1 MAGELIALASAALY
15 ALSGVAI
22 ARGAAG
28 DPERRGDNGA
38 FLSILLTAGFSLAL
52 WLAWGGAGA
61 LPAMPGASIR
71 AAIGLFVAAGVLSTV
86 LGRLVM
92 FRAIAS
98 VGAIR
103 ASMLRRLTPV
113 FAALAALPLLA
124 ETPLPRDCLGMA
136 LVLAATAATGW
147 SGRAG
152 TGGQPGWAVWGIA
165 SAAFY
170 GLAYV
175 LRKMALLH
183 LPAPAFGALIG
194 NHEYMT
200 IAGDLRYVSDGE
212 LAAFGDGPR
221 LTPVG
226 REPACSVAK
235 YRAAFGP
242 QSKYG
247 RWILSHNAI
256 VRVNDTL
263 FMHGG
268 LSPRYLHRKLNDL
281 NRAVRTELQN
291 PSPQSFGVGSDPEG
305 PLWFRGLAESLQE
318 QVQSAYLKELATA
331 QGAGRIVM
339 GHTIQDKGISLRADG
354 KIALIDVG
362 MSRWTIGG
370 APSCLVIERSG
381 NTDRLSIL
389 R

>member
-1 MAGELIALASAALY
+1 MALRPLPVPPDPPFPSRSALRLVVLLWTLLLGIGKNHAQPATPQAQDVTPDTF
-15 ALSGVAI
+15 SGV
-22 ARGAAG
+22 
-28 DPERRGDNGA
+28 ER
-38 FLSILLTAGFSLAL
+38 IV
-52 WLAWGGAGA
+52 
-61 LPAMPGASIR
+61 
-71 AAIGLFVAAGVLSTV
+71 AIGDIHGDHERFLATLKLCRIIDDKQSWIGGKTH
-86 LGRLVM
+86 LVQTGDILD
-92 FRAIAS
+92 RGPDSKKVID
-98 VGAIR
+98 
-103 ASMLRRLTPV
+103 
-113 FAALAALPLLA
+113 LLMQLEEQA
-124 ETPLPRDCLGMA
+124 KK
-136 LVLAATAATGW
+136 
-147 SGRAG
+147 
-152 TGGQPGWAVWGIA
+152 TGGKV
-165 SAAFY
+165 
-170 GLAYV
+170 
-175 LRKMALLH
+175 H
-183 LPAPAFGALIG
+183 ALIG

-256 VRVNDTL
+256 VKVNDTV

-318 QVQSAYLKELATA
+318 QVQSAYLKELATS

-362 MSRWTIGG
+362 MSRWTLGG